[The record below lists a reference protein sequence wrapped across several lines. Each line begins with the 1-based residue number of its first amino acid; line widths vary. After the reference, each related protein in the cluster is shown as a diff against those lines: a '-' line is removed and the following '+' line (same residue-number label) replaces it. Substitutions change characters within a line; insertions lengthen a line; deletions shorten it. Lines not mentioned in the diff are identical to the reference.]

1 LTCLSHYVTDVYR
14 GDMVI
19 KDALKPLREP
29 IAWIL
34 LSAVVLFFFSALID
48 LFDKPDALTTEK
60 NWFLYNAYFSVGSF
74 ADLTIPV
81 VLLAAMFA
89 VTVLPDRTKLAK
101 PIVLVAMIEAGV
113 MVLLGIM
120 TLILGLF
127 YSGGTGKFEHILYYL
142 PMLALNVIPLLV
154 GLAMFRTAEL
164 SPPRPQQPMGVPP
177 QGGYYQQPQV
187 PPQQPPYPGAPY
199 GGWQGGTP
207 QQQPPQQGQQPP
219 HTYGQQGWS

>member
-1 LTCLSHYVTDVYR
+1 
-14 GDMVI
+14 MI

-34 LSAVVLFFFSALID
+34 LAAVVFFFFSGLVD
-48 LFDKPDALTTEK
+48 LFQKSDALSTEG
-60 NWFLYNAYFSVGSF
+60 NWFLYNAYFGIGSF
-74 ADLTIPV
+74 AALPIPV
-81 VLLAAMFA
+81 ALLAAMFA

-113 MVLLGIM
+113 MVLFGII

-127 YSGGTGKFEHILYYL
+127 YAGSSGKLEHILYYL
-142 PMLALNVIPLLV
+142 PMLALTVIPLLV
-154 GLAMFRTAEL
+154 GLAMFRAPEL
-164 SPPRPQQPMGVPP
+164 SPPRPQQPMGMPP
-177 QGGYYQQPQV
+177 QGGFYQQPQA
-187 PPQQPPYPGAPY
+187 PQQQPPYPGAPY

-207 QQQPPQQGQQPP
+207 QPQQPP

>member
-1 LTCLSHYVTDVYR
+1 
-14 GDMVI
+14 MVI
-19 KDALKPLREP
+19 KDALRPLREP

-34 LSAVVLFFFSALID
+34 LAAVALFFFSGLID
-48 LFDKPDALTTEK
+48 LFDKSDALSSEN

-74 ADLTIPV
+74 ANLTVPV

-101 PIVLVAMIEAGV
+101 PIVLAAMIEAGV
-113 MVLLGIM
+113 MLLFGVLS
-120 TLILGLF
+120 LILGLF
-127 YSGGTGKFEHILYYL
+127 YSGSSDGSGKLEHILYYL
-142 PMLALNVIPLLV
+142 PMLALTVIPLLV
-154 GLAMFRTAEL
+154 GLAVFRTSEM
-164 SPPRPQQPMGVPP
+164 SPPRQQPPTGAPP

-187 PPQQPPYPGAPY
+187 PQQQPPYPGAPY

-207 QQQPPQQGQQPP
+207 QQQQPPHQQQQHP